1 MPSFDHNIKNTG
13 RRPASEVIAVKQ
25 FPKKIFAVLRSFNPA
40 VRRRYDVAGEVYSN
54 PHDSDPA
61 FAYAFKGEY
70 KISFRQV
77 LALLMCLG
85 SLVLF
90 RRRK

>member
-1 MPSFDHNIKNTG
+1 M
-13 RRPASEVIAVKQ
+13 KQ
-25 FPKKIFAVLRSFNPA
+25 FLKKTCAVLRSFNPA

-54 PHDSDPA
+54 QRDSDPA
-61 FAYAFKGEY
+61 FAYAFKRDY

-77 LALLMCLG
+77 LALLLCLG
-85 SLVLF
+85 SFALF